1 MNTASFNDQD
11 VNISIKNFGVQICPY
26 LFLFKLRDNNTIVF
40 TDKQYCSKASIQI
53 ILNILVLLSS
63 TIYFY
68 VLCMISYFIIIIIN
82 NLIERECLVFNL
94 SYRNWLFIFKRIV
107 PKKTFLLFYNSFRG
121 RNDENDLSWWYPSE
135 SFFFYSYETTVST
148 SLAST
153 TTFMITM
160 ISEDIIFPKNTINK
174 LLML

>member
-53 ILNILVLLSS
+53 ILNILVLVSS

-68 VLCMISYFIIIIIN
+68 VLCMISYFFIIIIIIN

-94 SYRNWLFIFKRIV
+94 SNSNWLFLFKRIA
-107 PKKTFLLFYNSFRG
+107 PKKHSSYFII
-121 RNDENDLSWWYPSE
+121 LSVVEMMRMIYHDDIHLNL
-135 SFFFYSYETTVST
+135 SFFTHMKQRYQHPWHQQQRSW
-148 SLAST
+148 
-153 TTFMITM
+153 
-160 ISEDIIFPKNTINK
+160 
-174 LLML
+174 